1 VLRSQQFSVREQ
13 RRVDYVMY
21 SLLPG
26 ELSDLP
32 G

>member
-1 VLRSQQFSVREQ
+1 LRAVHYNPRVN

-26 ELSDLP
+26 EI
-32 G
+32 